1 MVKHVL
7 AGTDLFTRKLDDG
20 ERASVSVVFLR
31 PPMALAF
38 SGRPSAIGA
47 PSVAVLV
54 ADSVDKPE
62 TKVKY

>member
-1 MVKHVL
+1 MDH
-7 AGTDLFTRKLDDG
+7 G

-47 PSVAVLV
+47 PSVAVPV